1 MGLVI
6 TLIIVGLI
14 LILAEIL
21 LIPGIGVAGI
31 LGLLA
36 MGGSCYYS
44 FYEFGNTVGT
54 IVTVANSVLLIC
66 TLIYVLRAKTWKRM
80 SLETNIDSK
89 AVEDDSSYV
98 SLGDKGIAL
107 TRLAPMGTVRFGDR
121 VAEVRA
127 VEGIIDPGTEV
138 EVAMIE
144 DRRIYV
150 SVAYSE
156 EI

>member
-98 SLGDKGIAL
+98 SLGDKGVAL